1 MERPKTSSPV
11 NSGFNGE
18 MMMINHQNVIKN
30 NMQYMYIYIYVII
43 HQTVAVMN
51 FFFMKYDKYD
61 DQVA

>member
-18 MMMINHQNVIKN
+18 MMMTNHQNEIKN
-30 NMQYMYIYIYVII
+30 NIYIYNIRMSII